1 MPHKFST
8 FILGCSAATPTS
20 LRHTTAQLLTHAN
33 KHFLLDCA
41 EGTQKQLRKFKLP
54 VMKID
59 HIFITH
65 LHGDHYLGL
74 MGLLFSLHLMGRTSE
89 LTIVSPPGLKQI
101 IELQFENSG
110 HNANYPIRFVT
121 VESARQLVYED
132 NLLTV
137 ESVKM
142 EHRIAAYG
150 YIFREKTGLRNIN
163 KKTIGKYQI
172 PIAKMELLKR
182 GEDLTLPG
190 GKIIPNREVTI
201 DPPFP
206 RSYAFLSDTGYTE
219 SYIDQIKK
227 VDLLYHEATFLSD
240 KTDKA
245 RQKMHCTTEDAAT
258 IAKQADVGKLLIGH
272 YSARY
277 NDLSLF
283 EKETHEIFPNTI
295 IAEEG
300 MEIEINS

>member
-1 MPHKFST
+1 VPHKFST

-41 EGTQKQLRKFKLP
+41 EGTQKQLRRFKLP

-110 HNANYPIRFVT
+110 HNANYPMRFVT
-121 VESARQLVYED
+121 VKSGRQLVYED

-137 ESVKM
+137 ES
-142 EHRIAAYG
+142 
-150 YIFREKTGLRNIN
+150 EKTGLRNIN
-163 KKTIGKYQI
+163 KKAISKYQI

-182 GEDLTLPG
+182 GEDLTLRS
-190 GKIIPNREVTI
+190 GKIIPNREVTL
-201 DPPFP
+201 DPPYP

-219 SYIDQIKK
+219 SYVDQIKK
-227 VDLLYHEATFLSD
+227 VNLLYHEATFLSD

-277 NDLSLF
+277 NDLSFF
-283 EKETHEIFPNTI
+283 EKETREIFPDTI

-300 MEIEINS
+300 MEIEIDS